1 MSNRVVRVK
10 SWEEFKR
17 LIMKH
22 NPKSIAYNIEQ
33 AVPAKNLTGLRL
45 ILPIKGIRYV
55 FIDNP
60 IDGHLR
66 KTSIPLHKDDL
77 GNIYIKDEDVKS
89 FVRSELKMKNLK
101 LHSYWTI

>member
-1 MSNRVVRVK
+1 MSNIVRVK
-10 SWEEFKR
+10 SWEEFKQ

-22 NPKSIAYNIEQ
+22 KLESIAYNIEQ
-33 AVPAKNLTGLRL
+33 SVPAKHLTGLRL
-45 ILPIKGIRYV
+45 ILPIKGIQYF

-60 IDGHLR
+60 IDDHLR

-89 FVRSELKMKNLK
+89 FVRSELKIKNLK
-101 LHSYWTI
+101 LHFYWTI